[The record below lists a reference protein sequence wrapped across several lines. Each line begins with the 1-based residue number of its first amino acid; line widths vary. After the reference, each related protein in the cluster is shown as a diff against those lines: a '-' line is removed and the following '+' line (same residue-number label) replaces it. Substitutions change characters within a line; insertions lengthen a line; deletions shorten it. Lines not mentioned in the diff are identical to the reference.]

1 MTSSGVEWVAG
12 YFLRAER
19 RPPSDTA
26 LSQGGQEV
34 GHRVC
39 PEMGSTEAHFSLC
52 WPSQGPA
59 TPAVEG

>member
-26 LSQGGQEV
+26 LSQGGWEV
-34 GHRVC
+34 GCRVC
-39 PEMGSTEAHFSLC
+39 PRDGECRAHFRLHWLS
-52 WPSQGPA
+52 
-59 TPAVEG
+59 